1 MVVRMR
7 VTKGHR
13 NNRRSHHGLK
23 MPRLSKCTNCDAWHL
38 RHRMCAECGNYRG
51 RIVVDMVAKKT
62 KKLEKRQARLEAQG
76 VVTEE
81 KPETEKKDTKK
92 VTAPKKEKTT
102 KSKKTVDKK
111 VADK

>member
-23 MPRLSKCTNCDAWHL
+23 MPRLSKCANCGAWHKP
-38 RHRMCAECGNYRG
+38 HCVCPECGQYRG
-51 RIVVDMVAKKT
+51 RMVVDVVAKQA
-62 KKLEKRQARLEAQG
+62 KKLAKRQAKAEALG
-76 VVTEE
+76 LTGAPEVTENTTE
-81 KPETEKKDTKK
+81 ETVEN
-92 VTAPKKEKTT
+92 
-102 KSKKTVDKK
+102 K